1 MILTT
6 SYAMCAVNVQFK
18 FHWCTKCKY
27 LIRGCTHMTL
37 LMPPTET
44 VPYST
49 HNIADITV
57 NQEALKWKNM
67 ILINI
72 KNIL

>member
-1 MILTT
+1 MFT
-6 SYAMCAVNVQFK
+6 VNVRFTVRS
-18 FHWCTKCKY
+18 HWCTECKY

-44 VPYST
+44 VPCST

-57 NQEALKWKNM
+57 NQEALKRENI
-67 ILINI
+67 ILINT
-72 KNIL
+72 KNLERQDY